1 MSDKYD
7 VGSEYSTIAA
17 RLAYIFIPISA
28 ASSFAV
34 QVGDA
39 RNRSAGC
46 VSWRDNGG
54 MLQCLLRF
62 SGKIIKVYCCVFYL
76 S

>member
-7 VGSEYSTIAA
+7 VVSEYSTLTS

-34 QVGDA
+34 QVGDGC
-39 RNRSAGC
+39 NPSAGC
-46 VSWRDNGG
+46 VSWRDNDG